1 MVPMLDRME
10 FAACTETTEHVAIEL
25 TLEPESAS
33 QARNAISRLRPHAE
47 AASFDDVRLL
57 VSELIVDALATEP
70 RSPHAVVTVEAEVLD
85 GATWV
90 MVAFEGLAL
99 RVPADKPE
107 PAELGWGTYLV
118 RTLATR
124 WGLKRANGSTYVW
137 FQA

>member
-1 MVPMLDRME
+1 ME
-10 FAACTETTEHVAIEL
+10 LATCMETTEHVAIEL
-25 TLEPESAS
+25 PLEARSSA
-33 QARNAISRLRPHAE
+33 QAREAISRLRPYADV
-47 AASFDDVRLL
+47 ASFDDVRLL
-57 VSELIVDALATEP
+57 VSELIADALATEP
-70 RSPHAVVTVEAEVLD
+70 RSPHAIVTVEAEVVD

-90 MVAFEGLAL
+90 MVAFDGLAL
-99 RVPADKPE
+99 RLPADKPE